1 MRLLQKG
8 SDNNNNNNNNIVI
21 MEYSKQSGGYQN
33 VALAED
39 RDDGRSST
47 EVDESVLGDEKHWR
61 GDRHHHP
68 DCRHH
73 SHEAESTTRKYMTRF
88 RRYRWIVDT
97 LLLCVNIS
105 LSLLLV
111 RDFWR
116 EKSVSTIQVGGD
128 VTGLGPECAYSS
140 ASHSGMRGYEALNS
154 SSAISSPDQDHQVQC
169 GSGLR
174 AQRHVQVLLQRDD
187 RPMEH
192 HAARYVPSAARP

>member
-1 MRLLQKG
+1 MRLLQKVG
-8 SDNNNNNNNNIVI
+8 TNNK
-21 MEYSKQSGGYQN
+21 MEYSKQPGGYQN
-33 VALAED
+33 VAVAD
-39 RDDGRSST
+39 DKDDGRSST
-47 EVDESVLGDEKHWR
+47 EVDESVMGDEKHWR
-61 GDRHHHP
+61 GEAHRHHHP

-73 SHEAESTTRKYMTRF
+73 SHETESTTRRYMTRF
-88 RRYRWIVDT
+88 RRYRWVVDT

-128 VTGLGPECAYSS
+128 VSGLGPTCECSLRIAFRDE
-140 ASHSGMRGYEALNS
+140 SGYAKLCMC
-154 SSAISSPDQDHQVQC
+154 AISSPDQDSQVQC
-169 GSGLR
+169 GSVLR

-192 HAARYVPSAARP
+192 HAAQYVPL